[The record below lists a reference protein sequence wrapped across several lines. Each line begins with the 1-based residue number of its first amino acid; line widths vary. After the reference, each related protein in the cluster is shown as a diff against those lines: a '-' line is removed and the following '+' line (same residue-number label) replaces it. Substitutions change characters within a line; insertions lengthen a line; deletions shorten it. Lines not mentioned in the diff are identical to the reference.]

1 MTPTLRM
8 PTIGRLLSGAAMTL
22 AALFVLAATPAAAK
36 NPATINMKGSQH
48 PYGCFLSGGASG
60 LSVNL
65 HTTGKIHTISNPGGL
80 TKLRCQFKIPAA
92 ARPKKPITKRG
103 FACGIFLPGGASKFT
118 TKTRAHS
125 TPGGNATLDCIVR
138 M

>member
-1 MTPTLRM
+1 VTHSLRM
-8 PTIGRLLSGAAMTL
+8 PGRFLSAATV
-22 AALFVLAATPAAAK
+22 AIATLFVIAATPAAAK
-36 NPATINMKGSQH
+36 SPATINMKGSQH
-48 PYGCFLSGGASG
+48 PYGCFLSAAASG

-65 HTTGKIHTISNPGGL
+65 HTTGRIHTIKNPGGL

-92 ARPKKPITKRG
+92 ARPKKPITKKG
-103 FACGIFLPGGASKFT
+103 FVCGIFLPGGASKVT
-118 TKTRAHS
+118 SNTRAHS